1 MAFRRWSRRDER
13 TLLSKCRWDEPPA
26 QGHVLDPQPV
36 ESRLPGHTWAWQ
48 PAPARWA
55 GRGGGAGYQLRR
67 LWRHR
72 VRAPTP
78 TGSLTGTKPRVRA
91 PQDISVNLV
100 SFSKRHLQA
109 ARLSG
114 APHRGDAAP
123 DPLAEHLPAGGR
135 PAVRAAPGRGR
146 CRTNT

>member
-1 MAFRRWSRRDER
+1 MTNALCF
-13 TLLSKCRWDEPPA
+13 LNAAGDEPPA

-55 GRGGGAGYQLRR
+55 GRGGGAGYQLLR

-78 TGSLTGTKPRVRA
+78 TGSLTGQNHVSGHPRIF
-91 PQDISVNLV
+91 P
-100 SFSKRHLQA
+100 
-109 ARLSG
+109 
-114 APHRGDAAP
+114 
-123 DPLAEHLPAGGR
+123 
-135 PAVRAAPGRGR
+135 
-146 CRTNT
+146 